1 MKMSDHNIKELLNV
15 PPMLIRLVCNHV
27 VSTGFKEGYGIT
39 ESCSCIAAH
48 PPDIYEYK
56 YVYTVGAVC
65 ASTPIKIIDDYGK
78 EVGISQLAELLAE
91 GLQITIGYSGKVKAM
106 ET

>member
-1 MKMSDHNIKELLNV
+1 
-15 PPMLIRLVCNHV
+15 MLSSSTKKRTTLRTADAHQTRVQPCG
-27 VSTGFKEGYGIT
+27 TGFKEGYGIT

-56 YVYTVGAVC
+56 YVYTLGAIC

-78 EVGISQLAELLAE
+78 EVNISQLAELLAE
-91 GLQITIGYSGKVKAM
+91 GL
-106 ET
+106 